1 MSFKRIAENSLVGM
15 EREAGTVMVPIC
27 AHGYLI
33 LVLAGESA
41 VALSDRDVLCGSE
54 LLRVGEEEEIS

>member
-1 MSFKRIAENSLVGM
+1 M
-15 EREAGTVMVPIC
+15 MVPIC
-27 AHGYLI
+27 VHGHLI

-41 VALSDRDVLCGSE
+41 VALSDRDVLRGSE

>member
-1 MSFKRIAENSLVGM
+1 M

-27 AHGYLI
+27 AHGHLI

-41 VALSDRDVLCGSE
+41 VALSDRDVLRGSE

>member
-1 MSFKRIAENSLVGM
+1 M

-27 AHGYLI
+27 AHGHLI

-54 LLRVGEEEEIS
+54 ILRVGEEEEIS